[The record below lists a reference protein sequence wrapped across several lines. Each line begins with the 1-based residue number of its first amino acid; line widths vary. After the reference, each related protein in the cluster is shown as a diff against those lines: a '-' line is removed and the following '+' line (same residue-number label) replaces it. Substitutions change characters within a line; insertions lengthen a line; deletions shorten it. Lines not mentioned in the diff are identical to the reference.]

1 MKLKKF
7 FAGVLAAAMM
17 LTVGATAALATEGN
31 NTPNDVRNSFPDVTT
46 IDLGTELALTKNYNV
61 QNGKAPFE
69 EFEFTVS
76 YVGAI
81 KKDTGLADPSVAPI
95 TKTANFT
102 KDTAG
107 VPTGATGLPAS
118 GNAYKENFKIKLSEL
133 GIPTGGT
140 GIYVYKIT
148 ETDKGTPAVVYNTD
162 GGNLY
167 LIVTVTH
174 VTNSDGVIQNGYN
187 YAVALRRSN
196 AEIASTNVADAAKG
210 TKVLAKEAFHNTY
223 GAGTTVNSVELKK
236 TVHGNFGDLGKDFTF
251 SVTFNKA
258 TGNQAEN
265 AGKYAPIA
273 FTVENQNRK
282 VYEVDT
288 DGNVTTT
295 AVAELEYGKTYNV
308 TLKHGETI
316 TFGNLPADVTYTMVE
331 NGKQDV
337 EGTQKVDGIYTVTG
351 EKTEDNKGTV
361 TASATT
367 AKEEIVNTNQES
379 PDMGVVLDNA
389 PYIAMLAIVAIG
401 GVALMLNKRRRD
413 EE

>member
-17 LTVGATAALATEGN
+17 LTVGATAAFATEGN
-31 NTPNDVRNSFPDVTT
+31 NTPNDVRNSFPDMTT
-46 IDLGTELALTKNYNV
+46 IDLNSELELTKNYKV
-61 QNGKAPFE
+61 ENGKAPFE
-69 EFEFTVS
+69 KFEFDVT
-76 YVGAI
+76 YVGAV
-81 KKDTGLADPSVAPI
+81 KKDTNVTGEPASNWSI
-95 TKTANFT
+95 TKEADFT

-118 GNAYKENFKIKLSEL
+118 GTAYKENFKIKLNEL
-133 GIPTGGT
+133 NIPTGGT

-148 ETDKGTPAVVYNTD
+148 EKDNGTPAVSYNTD
-162 GGNLY
+162 GGRLY

-174 VTNSDGVIQNGYN
+174 VTDGNGNIQDGLYN
-187 YAVALRRSN
+187 YAVALRRGDDN
-196 AEIASTNVADAAKG
+196 ITAANAAKG
-210 TKVLAKEAFHNTY
+210 TKVLATEAFHNTY
-223 GAGTTVNSVELKK
+223 GAGNSVNSVELKK
-236 TVHGNFGDLGKDFTF
+236 TVHGNFGDLGKYFTF
-251 SVTFNKA
+251 NVTFNKA
-258 TGNQAEN
+258 VDKNYGNIAFEAEN
-265 AGKYAPIA
+265 G
-273 FTVENQNRK
+273 RK
-282 VYEVDT
+282 VYKANDPTQTGV
-288 DGNVTTT
+288 N
-295 AVAELEYGKTYNV
+295 ELEYGVEYVV

-316 TFGNLPADVTYTMVE
+316 EFGNLPADVTYTMVE

>member
-17 LTVGATAALATEGN
+17 LTVGATAAFATEGN
-31 NTPNDVRNSFPDVTT
+31 NTPNDVRSSFPDMTT
-46 IDLGTELALTKNYNV
+46 INLNSELELTKNYKV
-61 QNGKAPFE
+61 ENGKAPFE
-69 EFEFTVS
+69 KFEFDVT
-76 YVGAI
+76 YVGAV
-81 KKDTGLADPSVAPI
+81 KKDTNVTGEPASNWSI
-95 TKTANFT
+95 TKEADFT

-118 GNAYKENFKIKLSEL
+118 GTAYKENFKIKLNEL
-133 GIPTGGT
+133 NIPTGGT

-148 ETDKGTPAVVYNTD
+148 EKDNGTPAVSYNTD
-162 GGNLY
+162 GGRLY

-174 VTNSDGVIQNGYN
+174 VTDGNGNIQDGLYN
-187 YAVALRRSN
+187 YAVALRRGDDN
-196 AEIASTNVADAAKG
+196 ITAANAAKG
-210 TKVLAKEAFHNTY
+210 TKVLATEAFHNTY
-223 GAGTTVNSVELKK
+223 GAGNSVNSVELKK

-251 SVTFNKA
+251 NVTFNKA
-258 TGNQAEN
+258 VDKNYGN
-265 AGKYAPIA
+265 IA
-273 FTVENQNRK
+273 FEVENGRK
-282 VYEVDT
+282 VYKANDQTQIGV
-288 DGNVTTT
+288 N
-295 AVAELEYGKTYNV
+295 ELEYGEEYVV

-316 TFGNLPADVTYTMVE
+316 EFGNLPADVTYTMVE

>member
-17 LTVGATAALATEGN
+17 LTVGATAAFATEGN
-31 NTPNDVRNSFPDVTT
+31 NTPNDVRNSFPDMTT
-46 IDLGTELALTKNYNV
+46 IDLNSELELTKNYKV
-61 QNGKAPFE
+61 ENGKAPFE
-69 EFEFTVS
+69 KFEFDVT
-76 YVGAI
+76 YVGAV
-81 KKDTGLADPSVAPI
+81 KKDTNVTGEPASNWSI
-95 TKTANFT
+95 TKEADFT

-118 GNAYKENFKIKLSEL
+118 GTAYKENFKIKLNEL
-133 GIPTGGT
+133 NIPTGGT

-148 ETDKGTPAVVYNTD
+148 EKDNGTPAVSYNTD
-162 GGNLY
+162 GGRLY

-174 VTNSDGVIQNGYN
+174 VTDGNGNIQNGLYN
-187 YAVALRRSN
+187 YAVALRRGDDN
-196 AEIASTNVADAAKG
+196 ITAANAAKG
-210 TKVLAKEAFHNTY
+210 TKVLATEAFHNTY
-223 GAGTTVNSVELKK
+223 GAGNSVNSVELKK

-251 SVTFNKA
+251 NVTFNKA
-258 TGNQAEN
+258 VDKNYGNIAFEAEN
-265 AGKYAPIA
+265 G
-273 FTVENQNRK
+273 RK
-282 VYEVDT
+282 VYKANDPTQTGV
-288 DGNVTTT
+288 N
-295 AVAELEYGKTYNV
+295 ELEYGVEYVV
-308 TLKHGETI
+308 TLKHGEI
-316 TFGNLPADVTYTMVE
+316 IEFGNLPADVTYTMVE

-379 PDMGVVLDNA
+379 PDMGVILDNA
-389 PYIAMLAIVAIG
+389 PYIALLAIVAIG

>member
-17 LTVGATAALATEGN
+17 LTVGATAAFATEGN
-31 NTPNDVRNSFPDVTT
+31 NQSDNVTNSFPGAT
-46 IDLGTELALTKNYNV
+46 ITSASTLELTKNYKV
-61 QNGKAPFE
+61 ESGKAPFE
-69 EFEFTVS
+69 KFEFKVS

-81 KKDTGLADPSVAPI
+81 KKDTNVTAEPTNLSFMRYADF
-95 TKTANFT
+95 TAN
-102 KDTAG
+102 TAE
-107 VPTGATGLPAS
+107 VPEGATGLPAS
-118 GNAYKENFKIKLSEL
+118 KTYKEKFKIAMSEL
-133 GIPTGGT
+133 NIPTGGT

-148 ETDKGTPAVVYNTD
+148 EADNGTPAVAYNTD

-174 VTNSDGVIQNGYN
+174 VTNGDGVIQDGQYN
-187 YAVALRRSN
+187 YAVALRRSD
-196 AEIASTNVADAAKG
+196 ADITSANVADAAKG
-210 TKVLAKEAFHNTY
+210 VKVLNTNAFNNTY

-251 SVTFNKA
+251 NVTFHKA
-258 TGNQAEN
+258 ANTT
-265 AGKYAPIA
+265 KYAPIA
-273 FTVENQNRK
+273 FTVESQNRK

-288 DGNVTTT
+288 DGNVTAT
-295 AVAELEYGKTYNV
+295 AVTELEYDKTYNV

-316 TFGNLPADVTYTMVE
+316 TFGNLPADVTYTMTE
-331 NGKQDV
+331 NGKVVTDGV
-337 EGTQKVDGIYTVTG
+337 YKVDSIYNVTG

>member
-17 LTVGATAALATEGN
+17 LTVGATAAFATEGN
-31 NTPNDVRNSFPDVTT
+31 NTPNDVRNSFPDMTT
-46 IDLGTELALTKNYNV
+46 IDLNSKLELTKNYKV
-61 QNGKAPFE
+61 ENGKAPFE
-69 EFEFTVS
+69 KFEFDVT
-76 YVGAI
+76 YVGAV
-81 KKDTGLADPSVAPI
+81 KKDTNVTGEPASNWSI
-95 TKTANFT
+95 TKEADFT

-118 GNAYKENFKIKLSEL
+118 GTAYKENFKIKLNEL
-133 GIPTGGT
+133 NIPTGGT

-148 ETDKGTPAVVYNTD
+148 EKDNGTPAVSYNTD
-162 GGNLY
+162 GGRLY

-174 VTNSDGVIQNGYN
+174 VTDGNGNIQDGLYN
-187 YAVALRRSN
+187 YAVALRRGDDN
-196 AEIASTNVADAAKG
+196 ITAANAAKG
-210 TKVLAKEAFHNTY
+210 TKVLATEAFHNTY
-223 GAGTTVNSVELKK
+223 GAGNSVNSVELKK

-251 SVTFNKA
+251 NVTFHKA
-258 TGNQAEN
+258 ANTT
-265 AGKYAPIA
+265 KYAPIA
-273 FTVENQNRK
+273 FTVESQNRK

-295 AVAELEYGKTYNV
+295 AVTELEYDKTYNV

>member
-17 LTVGATAALATEGN
+17 LTVGATAAFATEGN
-31 NTPNDVRNSFPDVTT
+31 NTPNDVRNSFPDMTT
-46 IDLGTELALTKNYNV
+46 IDLNSELELTKNYKV
-61 QNGKAPFE
+61 ENGKAPFE
-69 EFEFTVS
+69 KFEFDVT
-76 YVGAI
+76 YVGAV
-81 KKDTGLADPSVAPI
+81 KKDTNVTGEPASNWSI
-95 TKTANFT
+95 TKEADFT

-118 GNAYKENFKIKLSEL
+118 GTAYKENFKIKLNEL
-133 GIPTGGT
+133 NIPTGGT

-148 ETDKGTPAVVYNTD
+148 EKDNGTPAVSYNTD
-162 GGNLY
+162 GGRLY

-174 VTNSDGVIQNGYN
+174 VTDGNGNIQDGLYN
-187 YAVALRRSN
+187 YAVALRRGDDN
-196 AEIASTNVADAAKG
+196 ITAANAAKG
-210 TKVLAKEAFHNTY
+210 TKVLATEAFHNTY
-223 GAGTTVNSVELKK
+223 GAGNSVNSVELKK

-251 SVTFNKA
+251 NVTFNKA
-258 TGNQAEN
+258 VDKNYGNIAFEAEN
-265 AGKYAPIA
+265 G
-273 FTVENQNRK
+273 RK
-282 VYEVDT
+282 VYKANGPTQTGV
-288 DGNVTTT
+288 N
-295 AVAELEYGKTYNV
+295 ELEYGVEYVV

-316 TFGNLPADVTYTMVE
+316 EFGNLPADVTYTMVE

>member
-17 LTVGATAALATEGN
+17 LTVGATAAFATEGN
-31 NTPNDVRNSFPDVTT
+31 NTPNDVRNSFPDMTT
-46 IDLGTELALTKNYNV
+46 IDLNSELELTKNYKV
-61 QNGKAPFE
+61 EKGKAPFE
-69 EFEFTVS
+69 KFEFDVT
-76 YVGAI
+76 YVGAV
-81 KKDTGLADPSVAPI
+81 KKDTNVTGEPASNWSI
-95 TKTANFT
+95 TKEADFT

-118 GNAYKENFKIKLSEL
+118 GTAYKENFKIKLNEL
-133 GIPTGGT
+133 NIPTGGT

-148 ETDKGTPAVVYNTD
+148 EKDNGTPAVSYNTD
-162 GGNLY
+162 GGRLY

-174 VTNSDGVIQNGYN
+174 VTDGNGNIQDGLYN
-187 YAVALRRSN
+187 YAVALRRGDDN
-196 AEIASTNVADAAKG
+196 ITAANAAKG
-210 TKVLAKEAFHNTY
+210 TKVLATEAFHNTY
-223 GAGTTVNSVELKK
+223 GAGNSVNSVELKK

-251 SVTFNKA
+251 NVTFHKA
-258 TGNQAEN
+258 ANTT
-265 AGKYAPIA
+265 KYAPIA
-273 FTVENQNRK
+273 FTVESQNRK

-295 AVAELEYGKTYNV
+295 AVTELEYDKTYNV

-316 TFGNLPADVTYTMVE
+316 TFGNLPADVTYTMTE
-331 NGKQDV
+331 NGKVLTDGV
-337 EGTQKVDGIYTVTG
+337 YKVDSIYNVTG

>member
-17 LTVGATAALATEGN
+17 LTVGATAAFATEGN
-31 NTPNDVRNSFPDVTT
+31 NTPNDVRNSFPDMTT
-46 IDLGTELALTKNYNV
+46 IDLNSELELTKNYNV
-61 QNGKAPFE
+61 ENGKAPFE
-69 EFEFTVS
+69 KFEFDVT
-76 YVGAI
+76 YVGAV
-81 KKDTGLADPSVAPI
+81 KKDTNVTGEPASNWSI
-95 TKTANFT
+95 TKEADFT

-118 GNAYKENFKIKLSEL
+118 GTAYKENFKIKLNEL
-133 GIPTGGT
+133 NIPTGGT

-148 ETDKGTPAVVYNTD
+148 EKDNGTPAVSYNTD
-162 GGNLY
+162 GGRLY

-174 VTNSDGVIQNGYN
+174 VTDDNGNIQDGLYN
-187 YAVALRRSN
+187 YAVALRRGDDN
-196 AEIASTNVADAAKG
+196 ITAANAAKG
-210 TKVLAKEAFHNTY
+210 TKVLATEAFHNTY
-223 GAGTTVNSVELKK
+223 GAGNSVNSVELKK
-236 TVHGNFGDLGKDFTF
+236 TVHGNFGDLGKAFTF
-251 SVTFNKA
+251 NVTFNKA
-258 TGNQAEN
+258 VDKNYGNIAFEAEN
-265 AGKYAPIA
+265 G
-273 FTVENQNRK
+273 RK
-282 VYEVDT
+282 VYKANDSTQTGV
-288 DGNVTTT
+288 N
-295 AVAELEYGKTYNV
+295 ELEYGVEYVV

-316 TFGNLPADVTYTMVE
+316 EFGNLPADVTYTMVE

>member
-17 LTVGATAALATEGN
+17 LTVGATAAFATEGN
-31 NTPNDVRNSFPDVTT
+31 NTPNDVRNSFPDMTT
-46 IDLGTELALTKNYNV
+46 IDLNSELELTKNYKV
-61 QNGKAPFE
+61 ENGKAPFE
-69 EFEFTVS
+69 KFEFDVT
-76 YVGAI
+76 YVGAV
-81 KKDTGLADPSVAPI
+81 KKDTNVTGEPASNWSI
-95 TKTANFT
+95 TKEADFT

-118 GNAYKENFKIKLSEL
+118 GTAYKENFKIKLNEL
-133 GIPTGGT
+133 NIPTGGT

-148 ETDKGTPAVVYNTD
+148 EKDNGTPAVSYNTD
-162 GGNLY
+162 GGRLY

-174 VTNSDGVIQNGYN
+174 VTDGNGNIQDGLYN
-187 YAVALRRSN
+187 YAVALRRGDDN
-196 AEIASTNVADAAKG
+196 ITAANAAKG
-210 TKVLAKEAFHNTY
+210 TKVLATEAFHNTY
-223 GAGTTVNSVELKK
+223 GAGNSVNSVELKK

-251 SVTFNKA
+251 NVTFNKA
-258 TGNQAEN
+258 VNKNYGNIAFEAEN
-265 AGKYAPIA
+265 G
-273 FTVENQNRK
+273 RK
-282 VYEVDT
+282 VYKANDPTQTGV
-288 DGNVTTT
+288 N
-295 AVAELEYGKTYNV
+295 ELEYGVEYVV

-316 TFGNLPADVTYTMVE
+316 EFGNLPADVTYTMVE

>member
-17 LTVGATAALATEGN
+17 LTVGATAAFATEGN
-31 NTPNDVRNSFPDVTT
+31 NQSDNVTNSFPGAT
-46 IDLGTELALTKNYNV
+46 ITSASTLELTKNYKV
-61 QNGKAPFE
+61 ESGKAPFE
-69 EFEFTVS
+69 KFEFTVS

-81 KKDTGLADPSVAPI
+81 KKDTNVTAEPTNLSFTKYADF
-95 TKTANFT
+95 TAN
-102 KDTAG
+102 TAE
-107 VPTGATGLPAS
+107 VPKGAMGLPAS
-118 GNAYKENFKIKLSEL
+118 KTYKEKFEIAMSEL
-133 GIPTGGT
+133 KIPTGGT

-148 ETDKGTPAVVYNTD
+148 EADKGTPAVAYNTD

-174 VTNSDGVIQNGYN
+174 VTNGDGVIQDGQYN
-187 YAVALRRSN
+187 YAVALRRSD
-196 AEIASTNVADAAKG
+196 ADITSANVADAAKG
-210 TKVLAKEAFHNTY
+210 VKVLNTNAFNNTY
-223 GAGTTVNSVELKK
+223 GAGITVNSVELKK

-251 SVTFNKA
+251 NVTFHKA
-258 TGNQAEN
+258 ANTT
-265 AGKYAPIA
+265 KYAPIA
-273 FTVENQNRK
+273 FTVESQNRK

-295 AVAELEYGKTYNV
+295 AVTELEYDKTYNV

-316 TFGNLPADVTYTMVE
+316 TFGNLPADVTYTMTE
-331 NGKQDV
+331 NGKVLTDGV
-337 EGTQKVDGIYTVTG
+337 YKVDSIYNVTG

>member
-7 FAGVLAAAMM
+7 FAGVVAAAMM
-17 LTVGATAALATEGN
+17 LTVGATAAFATEGN
-31 NTPNDVRNSFPDVTT
+31 NQSDNVTNSFPGAT
-46 IDLGTELALTKNYNV
+46 ITSASTLELTKNYKV
-61 QNGKAPFE
+61 ENGKAPFE
-69 EFEFTVS
+69 KFEFTVS

-81 KKDTGLADPSVAPI
+81 KKDTNVTAEPTNLSF
-95 TKTANFT
+95 TKYANFT
-102 KDTAG
+102 ANTAE
-107 VPTGATGLPAS
+107 VPEGATGLPAS
-118 GNAYKENFKIKLSEL
+118 KTYKEKFEIAMSEL
-133 GIPTGGT
+133 EIPTGGT

-148 ETDKGTPAVVYNTD
+148 EADKGTPAVAYNTD

-174 VTNSDGVIQNGYN
+174 VTNGDGVIQDGQYN
-187 YAVALRRSN
+187 YAVALRRSD
-196 AEIASTNVADAAKG
+196 ADITSANVADAAKG
-210 TKVLAKEAFHNTY
+210 VKVLNTNAFNNTY

-251 SVTFNKA
+251 NVTFHKA
-258 TGNQAEN
+258 ANTT
-265 AGKYAPIA
+265 KYAPIA
-273 FTVENQNRK
+273 FTAESQNRK

-295 AVAELEYGKTYNV
+295 AVTELEYDKTYNV

-316 TFGNLPADVTYTMVE
+316 TFGNLPADVTYTMTE
-331 NGKQDV
+331 NGKVLTDGV
-337 EGTQKVDGIYTVTG
+337 YKVDSIYNVTG

>member
-17 LTVGATAALATEGN
+17 LTVGATAAFATEGN
-31 NTPNDVRNSFPDVTT
+31 NTPNDVRNSFPDMTT
-46 IDLGTELALTKNYNV
+46 IDLNSELELTKNYKV
-61 QNGKAPFE
+61 ENGKAPFE
-69 EFEFTVS
+69 KFEFDVT
-76 YVGAI
+76 YVGAV
-81 KKDTGLADPSVAPI
+81 KKDTNVTGEPASNWSI
-95 TKTANFT
+95 TKEADFT

-118 GNAYKENFKIKLSEL
+118 GTAYKENFKIKLNEL
-133 GIPTGGT
+133 NIPTGGT

-148 ETDKGTPAVVYNTD
+148 EKDNGTPAVSYNTD
-162 GGNLY
+162 GGRLY

-174 VTNSDGVIQNGYN
+174 VTDDNGNIQDGQYN
-187 YAVALRRSN
+187 YAVALRRGDDN
-196 AEIASTNVADAAKG
+196 ITAANAAKG
-210 TKVLAKEAFHNTY
+210 TKVLATEAFHNTY
-223 GAGTTVNSVELKK
+223 GAGNSVNSVELKK

-251 SVTFNKA
+251 NVTFNKA
-258 TGNQAEN
+258 VDKNYGNIAFEAEN
-265 AGKYAPIA
+265 G
-273 FTVENQNRK
+273 RK
-282 VYEVDT
+282 VYKANDPTQTGV
-288 DGNVTTT
+288 N
-295 AVAELEYGKTYNV
+295 ELEYGVEYVV

-316 TFGNLPADVTYTMVE
+316 EFGNLPADVTYTMVE

>member
-17 LTVGATAALATEGN
+17 LTVGATAAFATEGN
-31 NTPNDVRNSFPDVTT
+31 NTPNDVRNSFPDMNT
-46 IDLGTELALTKNYNV
+46 IDLNSELELTKNYKV
-61 QNGKAPFE
+61 ENGKAPFE
-69 EFEFTVS
+69 KFEFDVT
-76 YVGAI
+76 YVGAV
-81 KKDTGLADPSVAPI
+81 KKDTNVTGEPASNWSI
-95 TKTANFT
+95 TKEADFT

-118 GNAYKENFKIKLSEL
+118 GTAYKENFKIKLDEL
-133 GIPTGGT
+133 NIPTGGT

-148 ETDKGTPAVVYNTD
+148 EKDNGTPAVSYNTD
-162 GGNLY
+162 GGRLY

-174 VTNSDGVIQNGYN
+174 VTDDNGNIQDGLYN
-187 YAVALRRSN
+187 YAVALRRGDDN
-196 AEIASTNVADAAKG
+196 ITAANAAKG
-210 TKVLAKEAFHNTY
+210 TKVLATEAFHNTY
-223 GAGTTVNSVELKK
+223 GAGNSVNSVELKK

-251 SVTFNKA
+251 NVTFNKA
-258 TGNQAEN
+258 VDKNYGNIAFEAEN
-265 AGKYAPIA
+265 G
-273 FTVENQNRK
+273 RK
-282 VYEVDT
+282 VYKANDPTQTGV
-288 DGNVTTT
+288 N
-295 AVAELEYGKTYNV
+295 ELEYGVEYVV

-316 TFGNLPADVTYTMVE
+316 EFGNLPADVTYTMVE

>member
-17 LTVGATAALATEGN
+17 LTVGATAAFATEGN
-31 NTPNDVRNSFPDVTT
+31 NTPNDVRNSFPDMTT
-46 IDLGTELALTKNYNV
+46 IDLNSELELTKNYKV
-61 QNGKAPFE
+61 ENGKAPFE
-69 EFEFTVS
+69 KFEFDVT
-76 YVGAI
+76 YVGAV
-81 KKDTGLADPSVAPI
+81 KKDTNVTGEPASNWSI
-95 TKTANFT
+95 TKEADFT

-118 GNAYKENFKIKLSEL
+118 GTAYKENFKIKLNEL
-133 GIPTGGT
+133 NIPTGGT

-148 ETDKGTPAVVYNTD
+148 EKDNGTPAVSYNTD
-162 GGNLY
+162 GGRLY

-174 VTNSDGVIQNGYN
+174 VTDGNGNIQDGLYN
-187 YAVALRRSN
+187 YAVALRRGDDN
-196 AEIASTNVADAAKG
+196 ITAANAAKG
-210 TKVLAKEAFHNTY
+210 TKVLATEAFHNTY
-223 GAGTTVNSVELKK
+223 GAGNSVNSVELKK

-251 SVTFNKA
+251 NVTFNKA
-258 TGNQAEN
+258 VDKNYGNIAFEAEN
-265 AGKYAPIA
+265 G
-273 FTVENQNRK
+273 RK
-282 VYEVDT
+282 VYKANDPTQTGV
-288 DGNVTTT
+288 N
-295 AVAELEYGKTYNV
+295 ELEYGVEYVV

-316 TFGNLPADVTYTMVE
+316 EFGNLPADVTYTMVE

>member
-17 LTVGATAALATEGN
+17 LTVGATAAFATEGN
-31 NTPNDVRNSFPDVTT
+31 NQSDNVTNSFPGAT
-46 IDLGTELALTKNYNV
+46 ITSASTLELTKNYKV
-61 QNGKAPFE
+61 ESGKAPFE
-69 EFEFTVS
+69 KFEFTVS

-81 KKDTGLADPSVAPI
+81 KKDTNVTVEPTNLSF
-95 TKTANFT
+95 TKYANFT
-102 KDTAG
+102 ANTAE
-107 VPTGATGLPAS
+107 VPEGATGLPAS
-118 GNAYKENFKIKLSEL
+118 KTYKEKFKIAMSEL
-133 GIPTGGT
+133 KIPTGGT

-148 ETDKGTPAVVYNTD
+148 EADKGTPAVAYNTD

-174 VTNSDGVIQNGYN
+174 VTNGDGVIQNGQYN
-187 YAVALRRSN
+187 YAVALRRSD
-196 AEIASTNVADAAKG
+196 ADITSANVADAAKG
-210 TKVLAKEAFHNTY
+210 VKVLNTNAFNNTY

-251 SVTFNKA
+251 NVTFHKA
-258 TGNQAEN
+258 ANTT
-265 AGKYAPIA
+265 KYAPIA
-273 FTVENQNRK
+273 FTVESQNRK

-295 AVAELEYGKTYNV
+295 AVTELEYDKTYNV

-316 TFGNLPADVTYTMVE
+316 TFGNLPADVTYTMTE
-331 NGKQDV
+331 NGKVFTDGV
-337 EGTQKVDGIYTVTG
+337 YKVDSIYNVTG

>member
-17 LTVGATAALATEGN
+17 LTVGATAAFATEGN
-31 NTPNDVRNSFPDVTT
+31 NTPNDVRNFFPDMTT
-46 IDLGTELALTKNYNV
+46 IDLNSELELTKNYKV
-61 QNGKAPFE
+61 ENGKAPFE
-69 EFEFTVS
+69 KFEFDVT
-76 YVGAI
+76 YVGAV
-81 KKDTGLADPSVAPI
+81 KKDTNVTGEPASNWSI
-95 TKTANFT
+95 TKGADFT

-118 GNAYKENFKIKLSEL
+118 GTAYKENFKIKLNEL
-133 GIPTGGT
+133 NIPTGGT

-148 ETDKGTPAVVYNTD
+148 EKDNGIPAVSYNTD
-162 GGNLY
+162 GGRLY

-174 VTNSDGVIQNGYN
+174 VTDGYGNIQDGLYN
-187 YAVALRRSN
+187 YAVALRRGDDN
-196 AEIASTNVADAAKG
+196 ITAANAAKG
-210 TKVLAKEAFHNTY
+210 TKVLATEAFHNTY
-223 GAGTTVNSVELKK
+223 GAGNSVNSVELKK

-251 SVTFNKA
+251 NVTFNKA
-258 TGNQAEN
+258 VDKNYGNIAFEAEN
-265 AGKYAPIA
+265 G
-273 FTVENQNRK
+273 RK
-282 VYEVDT
+282 VYKANDPTQTGV
-288 DGNVTTT
+288 N
-295 AVAELEYGKTYNV
+295 ELEYGVEYVV

-316 TFGNLPADVTYTMVE
+316 EFGNLPADVTYTMVE

-351 EKTEDNKGTV
+351 EKTENNKGTV

>member
-7 FAGVLAAAMM
+7 FAGVVAAAMM
-17 LTVGATAALATEGN
+17 LTVGATAVFATEGN
-31 NTPNDVRNSFPDVTT
+31 NTPNDVRNFFPDMTT
-46 IDLGTELALTKNYNV
+46 IDLNSELELTKNYKV
-61 QNGKAPFE
+61 ENGKAPFE
-69 EFEFTVS
+69 KFEFDVT
-76 YVGAI
+76 YVGAV
-81 KKDTGLADPSVAPI
+81 KKDTNVTGEPASNWSI
-95 TKTANFT
+95 TKEADFT

-118 GNAYKENFKIKLSEL
+118 GTAYKENFKIKLDEL
-133 GIPTGGT
+133 NIPTGGT

-148 ETDKGTPAVVYNTD
+148 EKDNGTPAVSYNTD
-162 GGNLY
+162 GGRLY

-174 VTNSDGVIQNGYN
+174 VTDGNGNIQDGLYN
-187 YAVALRRSN
+187 YAVALRRGDDN
-196 AEIASTNVADAAKG
+196 ITAANAAKG
-210 TKVLAKEAFHNTY
+210 TKVLATEAFHNTY
-223 GAGTTVNSVELKK
+223 GAGNSVNSVELKK

-251 SVTFNKA
+251 NVTFNKA
-258 TGNQAEN
+258 VDKNYGNIAFEAEN
-265 AGKYAPIA
+265 G
-273 FTVENQNRK
+273 RK
-282 VYEVDT
+282 VYKANDPTQTGV
-288 DGNVTTT
+288 N
-295 AVAELEYGKTYNV
+295 ELEYGVEYVV

-316 TFGNLPADVTYTMVE
+316 EFGNLPADVTYTMVE